1 MTIQNKIGGK
11 AIFGLLIVFFIGFSA
26 QAQDAKA
33 KALLDKVTAKVK
45 SYDNITIDFKYS
57 LNNAKENINQDS
69 KGTVIMKGNQYVLN
83 FMGITK
89 LFDGKKTYTIVPED
103 EEITVSTVN
112 EKDDSAITPSKMLTF
127 FNKGYKFS
135 MDITQN
141 VSGKKIQY
149 IKLVPINP
157 KDQRKEIL
165 VGIDTKT
172 NNIYNVIEVAKKGTK
187 TTLTVNSFKTNQAL
201 PKNQFTF
208 AASKY
213 SNYTITKLD

>member
-1 MTIQNKIGGK
+1 MILQKKIGMK
-11 AIFGLLIVFFIGFSA
+11 TILALTMVFFIGLTT
-26 QAQDAKA
+26 QAQDTKA

-69 KGTVIMKGNQYVLN
+69 KGTVVMKGNQYVLN

-103 EEITVSTVN
+103 EEITVSTLN
-112 EKDDSAITPSKMLTF
+112 EKDETTITPSKMLTF

-135 MDITQN
+135 MDIVQN
-141 VSGKKIQY
+141 VNGKKIQY
-149 IKLVPINP
+149 IKLVSTNP

-165 VGIDTKT
+165 VGVDSKT
-172 NNIYNVIEVAKKGTK
+172 NNLYNVIEIGKKGTK

-213 SNYTITKLD
+213 PNYTINKLD